1 MELNLLSKKIIGEAT
16 FVHKELGRGLL
27 ESVYQKCLCHRLISI
42 GLSIEMEK
50 PLPVYF
56 DGIYLDCGYRLDIV
70 VEKAIV
76 IELKSIK
83 RLKDIHLAQMLTYL
97 KLSNY
102 PLGLLMN
109 FNEKTLVNGL
119 KRVINQN
126 KSLCTLCTLW

>member
-1 MELNLLSKKIIGEAT
+1 MSKKIIGEAI
-16 FVHKELGRGLL
+16 FVHKELGPGLL
-27 ESVYQKCLCHRLISI
+27 EGVYQKCLCHRLISK
-42 GLSIEMEK
+42 GLFTEMEK

-56 DGIYLDCGYRLDIV
+56 DGVNLDCGYRLDLV
-70 VEKAIV
+70 VEKTIV

-97 KLSNY
+97 KLGKY

-119 KRVINQN
+119 KRVII
-126 KSLCTLCTLW
+126 

>member
-1 MELNLLSKKIIGEAT
+1 MELNLLSKKIIGEAI
-16 FVHKELGRGLL
+16 FVHKELGPGLL

-42 GLSIEMEK
+42 GLSIEMGK

-119 KRVINQN
+119 KRVIN
-126 KSLCTLCTLW
+126 

>member
-16 FVHKELGRGLL
+16 FVHKELGPGLL
-27 ESVYQKCLCHRLISI
+27 ESVYQKCLCHRLILI

-83 RLKDIHLAQMLTYL
+83 RLKDIHLAQMHTYL

-119 KRVINQN
+119 KRVIN
-126 KSLCTLCTLW
+126 